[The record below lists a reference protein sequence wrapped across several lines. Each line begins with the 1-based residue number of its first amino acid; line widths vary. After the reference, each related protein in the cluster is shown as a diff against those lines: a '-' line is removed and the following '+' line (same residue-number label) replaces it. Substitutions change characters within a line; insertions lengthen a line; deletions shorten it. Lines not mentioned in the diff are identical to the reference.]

1 MTKMDPSRSSPLL
14 QVDLQ
19 PLFARLRSERLL
31 QPERVQPERRNLI
44 ARRALLVRV
53 RGEFHEM
60 PGLSLTLAQAT
71 RLLGL
76 SPEACTRVLNVLV
89 SEGLLYQRR
98 DGRYVSAMAGTS
110 AARSA

>member
-1 MTKMDPSRSSPLL
+1 MPSRESSRPPQVADVELL
-14 QVDLQ
+14 
-19 PLFARLRSERLL
+19 PLFAQIRSERLL
-31 QPERVQPERRNLI
+31 LPERLGPERRNLI

-76 SPEACTRVLNVLV
+76 SPEACARVLGVLV
-89 SEGLLYQRR
+89 REGLLCQRR
-98 DGRYVSAMAGTS
+98 DGRYVSTAAG
-110 AARSA
+110 AYLMRSA